1 MQSHSCGALT
11 DSVPTNVQ
19 NNGKEFY
26 LKNIK
31 CALITHFGGYL
42 KKQKTRLSNQQQ
54 IIIFLGYFIVLF
66 VLCYGNFTGNFCF
79 EVNLHRKEHILLYL
93 YFCSLKFI
101 SQYSAILICPSITIS
116 SLNGV
121 VVLGL
126 CYYIIILYTF
136 HLRGNPHT

>member
-42 KKQKTRLSNQQQ
+42 KKTKNTVIKSATDNYISWLFYCFIRLM
-54 IIIFLGYFIVLF
+54 LRELYRELLF
-66 VLCYGNFTGNFCF
+66 
-79 EVNLHRKEHILLYL
+79 
-93 YFCSLKFI
+93 
-101 SQYSAILICPSITIS
+101 
-116 SLNGV
+116 
-121 VVLGL
+121 
-126 CYYIIILYTF
+126 
-136 HLRGNPHT
+136 